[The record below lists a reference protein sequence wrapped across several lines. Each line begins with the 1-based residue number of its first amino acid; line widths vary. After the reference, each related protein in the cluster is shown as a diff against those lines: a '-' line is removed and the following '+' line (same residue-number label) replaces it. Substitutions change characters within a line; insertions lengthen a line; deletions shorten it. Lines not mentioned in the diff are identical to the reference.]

1 MCAFAG
7 DISCVFRNRTQSG
20 LSKYG
25 DKQGMPESNS
35 NTDAETKDDNLK
47 GLPYP
52 HSDSMLTFRKPSIVC
67 ADIVGFAVSLM
78 LSFLVVNNMQFRRSW
93 LVEQYLLLVVFFIVI
108 KLIVFGLFK
117 LYGGWW
123 RYVGVS
129 ELIGIL
135 GASLV
140 STLIIVFLW
149 FVALHYVWVRRNF
162 PNVATLSQ
170 SVFMADFFATVLI
183 LGGLRIIR
191 GIMNFWIHHRER
203 RGR

>member
-1 MCAFAG
+1 M
-7 DISCVFRNRTQSG
+7 
-20 LSKYG
+20 LSKYH
-25 DKQGMPESNS
+25 DKQGMPESSS

-52 HSDSMLTFRKPSIVC
+52 HSDSMLTFRKPLIVC

-78 LSFLVVNNMQFRRSW
+78 LSFLVAYNMQFRRSW

-108 KLIVFGLFK
+108 KLIVFASFK

-129 ELIGIL
+129 DLIGIL
-135 GASLV
+135 GASFV
-140 STLIIVFLW
+140 STLIIRFLW
-149 FVALHYVWVRRNF
+149 FIVALNIVWVRRNF
-162 PNVATLSQ
+162 PNVAAVSQ
-170 SVFMADFFATVLI
+170 SVFVADFFATVLI

-191 GIMNFWIHHRER
+191 RIMNFWRLTDE
-203 RGR
+203 